1 MNDRRAPPD
10 AARPRPHPDRKS
22 RSGCALPIA
31 REPGPTEFR
40 GPNPSG
46 QAFDDSDAV
55 GMAVDPEDEAKI
67 TFAARFEKPVLAA
80 TFNNIPPNAVGAVFG
95 LEMNGRPLASLI
107 GQFADADGKL
117 AIVKRFDSDA
127 PKKFVA
133 HLPLAAADLSPR
145 GRQWPGAATGAL
157 LFSEKGPAIKRNCP
171 ARICVPA
178 RPFSP
183 IFWFEP
189 AVAIMCKLGRESGW
203 PLASTAKLAAMHFR
217 RFLPLGRA
225 EFADLREIVMRCYER
240 PGSVPQEAGN
250 LRARCMPTPAL
261 QDFLSYLLVVFL
273 RRQRGAERGDNAA
286 LFVAKYM
293 GLSDNEAREAI
304 MAAESFNPAAPAPL
318 VAELWNFSRTT
329 ASGSAIVPAA
339 PSAAPEGPGAPDP
352 NPNKDPNQ
360 NPDLKRIRG
369 SGG

>member
-10 AARPRPHPDRKS
+10 AARPHPDRKS

-157 LFSEKGPAIKRNCP
+157 LFSEKGPAIKRSCP

-261 QDFLSYLLVVFL
+261 QDFLSYLLVVFFAQAKRGGERGQRGAFCREIHGL
-273 RRQRGAERGDNAA
+273 ERQRGARGDH
-286 LFVAKYM
+286 
-293 GLSDNEAREAI
+293 GGRELQPRGAG
-304 MAAESFNPAAPAPL
+304 A
-318 VAELWNFSRTT
+318 SRRR
-329 ASGSAIVPAA
+329 AVEFFANNGVRGRDRSRRPKR
-339 PSAAPEGPGAPDP
+339 GA
-352 NPNKDPNQ
+352 
-360 NPDLKRIRG
+360 
-369 SGG
+369 